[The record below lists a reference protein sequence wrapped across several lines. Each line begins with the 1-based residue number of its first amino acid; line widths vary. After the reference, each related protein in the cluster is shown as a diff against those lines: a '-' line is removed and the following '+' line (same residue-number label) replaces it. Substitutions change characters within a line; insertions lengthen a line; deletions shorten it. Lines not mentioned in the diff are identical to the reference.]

1 MTAYGCGNA
10 VMRVVSIVE
19 GTSVDGPGLRTAIYF
34 SGCRHHCP
42 GCQNPSTWDLNSGQE
57 MTVDE
62 IVAAIE
68 GAENRGVTFTGG
80 DPLMQAGVLAFLA
93 GRLKESGHDIWCYT
107 GYTFEQV
114 NADET
119 LRSVLPY
126 IDVLVDGR
134 YVEALRDTRNLLFR
148 GSSNQRLVDVGRSLC
163 KGEVVEWIPDTEVH
177 F

>member
-1 MTAYGCGNA
+1 MTYGCGNA

-80 DPLMQAGVLAFLA
+80 DPLMQAGVLALLA

-107 GYTFEQV
+107 GYTYETDLLDK
-114 NADET
+114 NGKARCEATDEF
-119 LRSVLPY
+119 LSF
-126 IDVLVDGR
+126 IDILVDG
-134 YVEALRDTRNLLFR
+134 EFDQDL
-148 GSSNQRLVDVGRSLC
+148 
-163 KGEVVEWIPDTEVH
+163 
-177 F
+177 